1 MNIRRIFKTTLFIS
15 AISMILIS
23 CGSSKEQNSDAEND
37 SQAKAEAVR
46 VQEIGYSEIARTFTQ
61 TAQLQA
67 FREVHYAPAAPGRI
81 EKIHAEI
88 GQKVTEGQLLVEMDR
103 TQLNQALLQLQSL
116 QTDYNRLDTLRK
128 AGSIPQQQY
137 DQIKTQY
144 DLLKSNVAFLQQ
156 NTRLLAPFTG
166 TVSGKYFENGEMFS
180 GAPNTQAG
188 KAAILSLVQTARLKA
203 LVRVSESYYPYI
215 KQGMEVT
222 ITSDVYPKER
232 FPGTISMLYPTIDPI
247 TRTFAVEI
255 LINNPQ
261 EKLRP
266 GMFARAQMELEKVEA
281 FVVPSLAIL
290 KLQGANERYV
300 FINDNGT
307 ARRVVVEMG
316 NRYDDRVEV
325 ISDQLKAGDQLIV
338 AGHSRLLDG
347 SLVNVQQ

>member
-1 MNIRRIFKTTLFIS
+1 MNIRRFFKTAFFIS
-15 AISMILIS
+15 AITMVLSG
-23 CGSSKEQNSDAEND
+23 CGSSHTSRTDSDSD
-37 SQAKAEAVR
+37 SQARPEAVR
-46 VQEIGYSEIARTFTQ
+46 VMEIGYSEIPRIITQ

-67 FREVHYAPAAPGRI
+67 NREVHFAPAAPGRI

-103 TQLNQALLQLQSL
+103 TQLQQALLQLQSIE
-116 QTDYNRLDTLRK
+116 TDYNRLDTLRK
-128 AGSIPQQQY
+128 AGSVSQQQY

-156 NTRLLAPFTG
+156 NTRLLAPFSG

-203 LVRVSESYYPYI
+203 MVRISESYYPYI
-215 KQGMEVT
+215 QQGMGVT
-222 ITSDVYPKER
+222 ITSDVYPQET
-232 FPGTISMLYPTIDPI
+232 FPGTVSMLYPTIDPM
-247 TRTFAVEI
+247 TRTFTVEI
-255 LINNPQ
+255 SVNNPH

-281 FVVPSLAIL
+281 FVIPSLAVL

-300 FINDNGT
+300 FINENGT
-307 ARRVVVEMG
+307 ARRIVVELG
-316 NRYDDRVEV
+316 SRYDDRVEV
-325 ISDQLKAGDQLIV
+325 ISDQLRAGDQLIV

-347 SLVNVQQ
+347 SLVSIQQ